1 MKKSN
6 NVIKVFIAAIALF
19 SVVLLNSCNK
29 DMHDKTA
36 APVQGNSVD
45 DATEATSLVAL
56 WRFDSSWTE
65 ARQHLP
71 GTARRARFS
80 TTALAYD
87 GKSAFSSADSGL
99 VSYTDAGTALP
110 NLTTGF
116 TVDFWVYAYPKEGG
130 AQCIWCI
137 PQTGAF
143 WPTHHVLLDAY
154 NKSQKDS
161 ALIKVMFKA
170 NKSIPY
176 NEEWQ
181 IYGGIP
187 NFYHHWS
194 HVQYSYNG
202 ATSKFSLKVN
212 GKSIAKSVTIY
223 DNDPN
228 AGGQP
233 LGNLNPNPG
242 SHGIVIGGFQNQ
254 WNPTL
259 FGDPQPW
266 MLGFKGRIDDLKVY
280 NTALF

>member
-6 NVIKVFIAAIALF
+6 NVIKVFMAAIALF
-19 SVVLLNSCNK
+19 SAVLLNSCTK

-36 APVQGNSVD
+36 PLQDNSID
-45 DATEATSLVAL
+45 DAIESTPPVAF

-65 ARQHLP
+65 AKQHLA
-71 GTARRARFS
+71 GIAKRAKFS
-80 TTALAYD
+80 TTAQAYV
-87 GKSAFSSADSGL
+87 GKAAFLSADSGF
-99 VSYTDAGTALP
+99 VGYTDAGTALP

-130 AQCIWCI
+130 AQCVWCI

-143 WPTHHVLLDAY
+143 WPDHHVLLDAY
-154 NKSQKDS
+154 NKSQKDT

-170 NKSIPY
+170 NKAVPY

-181 IYGGIP
+181 VYGGIP
-187 NFYHHWS
+187 NFYHHWA

-202 ATSKFSLKVN
+202 STSKFSLKVN
-212 GKSIAKSVTIY
+212 GKYLAHSVTIY
-223 DNDPN
+223 DNDPG

-242 SHGIVIGGFQNQ
+242 SHGVVIGAFQNL

-259 FGDPQPW
+259 FGAAQPW
-266 MLGFKGRIDDLKVY
+266 MLGFKGRVDNLKVY
-280 NTALF
+280 DTALF